1 MHIELVIQKLT
12 ELSDWLGIGNV
23 WGHKQRVDDAIKELS
38 QPDLSELKRRQ
49 LKMLLSK
56 KVLFHPKCLGDVAIN
71 DFGDGT
77 NLAWQK
83 YLNEIADVC
92 PENL

>member
-12 ELSDWLGIGNV
+12 ELSDWLGIGEAV
-23 WGHKQRVDDAIKELS
+23 GHQHRVDEVINELS
-38 QPDLSELKRRQ
+38 QPDISELRLRQ
-49 LKMLLSK
+49 LKFQLSGN
-56 KVLFHPKCLGDVAIN
+56 VLFHPKCLGDVAIN

-92 PENL
+92 QENL